1 MSRQEPPVHQA
12 RKRFGQNFLHDAG
25 VIDRIVRAIGPKPD
39 DNLLEIGPGMG
50 ALTESLLVN
59 NPSLTVLELDRDLV
73 PGLRTQFFNYP
84 EFTVLQGDALRFDY
98 AELTRDKPL
107 RIVGNLP
114 YNISTPLIFH
124 LLSYADRIHDMHFM
138 LQKEVVQRMAAV
150 PGDSQWGRLAVMTQ
164 YQCQVQPLFPVGS
177 GAFRPAPKVDSAIV
191 RLMPYDTPPMP
202 AMDRDLLA
210 KVVRTAFSARRKTLR
225 KALAVLFND
234 RDWPELGID
243 PGLRPQNLTL
253 ADFVAMAD
261 YLYHKPLE
269 NRANET
275 GSPP

>member
-1 MSRQEPPVHQA
+1 MSRQGPPVHQA

-25 VIDRIVRAIGPKPD
+25 VIDRIVRAISPKID

-50 ALTESLLVN
+50 ALTESLVLN
-59 NPSLTVLELDRDLV
+59 NPSMTVLELDRDLV
-73 PGLRTQFFNYP
+73 PGLRTQFFSYP

-98 AELTRDKPL
+98 SELVAEKPL

-124 LLSYADRIHDMHFM
+124 LLNYADRITDMHFM

-177 GAFRPAPKVDSAIV
+177 GAFKPAPKVESAIV
-191 RLMPYDTPPMP
+191 RLMPYDTPPIP
-202 AMDRDLLA
+202 AKDRALLA

-225 KALAVLFND
+225 KAMAVLLND
-234 RDWPELGID
+234 DDWPQLGID

-253 ADFVAMAD
+253 ANFVAIAD
-261 YLYHKPLE
+261 YLYERPAGDLHE
-269 NRANET
+269 
-275 GSPP
+275 